1 MPVPT
6 TSRPPAEPR
15 PSRWQ
20 VNATIAGAV
29 VALLVLVAD
38 LGGAFDDNRT
48 VGVVLAIG
56 GAAVAAG
63 TVYSFWGAPPV
74 RTVRMHAALLAV
86 MVGGFSITAAA
97 TAEGTDGVFA
107 VRTMAYVGVAA
118 LVIAA
123 VGLLAQ
129 ARAAGLPTTPAP
141 GTPRR
146 KNR

>member
-20 VNATIAGAV
+20 VGATTVGAAV
-29 VALLVLVAD
+29 VLLVVVGD
-38 LGGAFDDNRT
+38 LAGSFDDNRT
-48 VGVVLAIG
+48 VGVVLAIA

-86 MVGGFSITAAA
+86 MVGGASVTMAA
-97 TAEGTDGVFA
+97 TSETTAGVFA
-107 VRTMAYVGVAA
+107 YRTLAYVGLAGLALAA
-118 LVIAA
+118 LS
-123 VGLLAQ
+123 LLAQ
-129 ARAAGLPTTPAP
+129 LRAAGLPTPPAA
-141 GTPRR
+141 GAPRR